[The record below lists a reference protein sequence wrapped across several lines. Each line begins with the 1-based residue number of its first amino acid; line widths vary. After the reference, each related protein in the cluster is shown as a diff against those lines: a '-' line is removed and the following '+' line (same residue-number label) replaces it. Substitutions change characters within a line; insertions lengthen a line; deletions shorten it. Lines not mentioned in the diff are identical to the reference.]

1 MDFPKNVPSAGL
13 VNGQFVDEDLL
24 VGKPGSLIPASW
36 GNGVT
41 QEILGVV
48 RAAGMTP
55 SETSNTQLLGALRST
70 QLFQTPAQ
78 FDVSRSVATPEF
90 VQRALGNY
98 AGSRSVNAA
107 TQLTIADVGW
117 AIGFGGDLAYT
128 VNLPDINSVPN
139 GATFTLHCRSNAAVT
154 VACTGSAKIS
164 PQGAYLTS
172 IVMNS
177 GESATVVREYGI
189 WAVQG
194 TASLKYAALFSG
206 ACGNP
211 GYQKHASGN
220 IDQWGTVVTDVNGE
234 ALATFPISFPNAFS
248 SCVATHV
255 GTGGAMVIVMNGSG
269 QKQSVRL
276 KMRDALNGVSAN
288 WVINYFARGY

>member
-1 MDFPKNVPSAGL
+1 MDYPISVPSAGL
-13 VNGQFVDEDLL
+13 VNGRFVDEDSLA
-24 VGKPGSLIPASW
+24 GSPGSLIPASW

-55 SETSNTQLLGALRST
+55 SESSNTQLLGALRGT

-78 FDVSRSVATPEF
+78 FDVSRAVATPEF

-98 AGSRSVNAA
+98 AGSRGVTAA
-107 TQLTIADVGW
+107 TQLTVADVGW
-117 AIGFGGDLAYT
+117 AIGLGGDLPYT

-139 GATFTLHCRSNAAVT
+139 GATFALHCRSNAAVT
-154 VACTGSAKIS
+154 IACTGIAKIS

-189 WAVQG
+189 WTVQG
-194 TASLKYAALFSG
+194 TASLKYATLFSG
-206 ACGNP
+206 SCNNP

-220 IDQWGTVVTDVNGE
+220 IEQWGSVFTDASGDAVVK
-234 ALATFPISFPNAFS
+234 FPISFPNALY
-248 SCVATHV
+248 SCVTTHV
-255 GTGGAMVIVMNGSG
+255 GSGAAMVIVVGGSET
-269 QKQSVRL
+269 KQGVRL
-276 KMRDALNGVSAN
+276 RVRDAANGVSAG
-288 WVINYFARGY
+288 WTVFYVAKGY